1 MVILVFS
8 STIVVLPFHF
18 LIVFISERDQTMWSL
33 LFAQKEAITP
43 KDPITTA
50 NHLWL
55 TVKEYLATQG
65 TQLGINIVVA
75 LAIFLVGKWVANIL
89 SRFCNRL
96 MNQAKVDV
104 TLARFLANII
114 YSILMVIVILAAL
127 SELGIN
133 TTSLAAV
140 LAAAGFAV
148 GMAFQGTLGSFAS
161 GVMLIL
167 FKPFKVGD
175 YVEAGDTA
183 GIVEEIQIFSTHLRT
198 ADNIAIILPNS
209 KITGGT
215 IRNYSKKETRRI
227 DLVIGCG
234 YDDDL
239 KAVKSF
245 LEQTVQADER
255 VLSDPAPIIAVNE
268 LGDSSV
274 NFVVRPW
281 VKNAD
286 YWATRWDLTEKI
298 KLGFDEHGFN
308 IPYPTRDLHVYN
320 EASAGNE

>member
-1 MVILVFS
+1 
-8 STIVVLPFHF
+8 
-18 LIVFISERDQTMWSL
+18 MWSL
-33 LFAQKEAITP
+33 LLAQKETIDP

-50 NHLWL
+50 NQLWH

-75 LAIFLVGKWVANIL
+75 LTIFLVGKWIANIL
-89 SRFCNRL
+89 SRFCSRL
-96 MNQAKVDV
+96 MKQAKVDE
-104 TLARFLANII
+104 TLSRFLANII
-114 YSILMVIVILAAL
+114 YSVLMVIVILAAL

-133 TTSLAAV
+133 TNSVAAV

-198 ADNIAIILPNS
+198 GDNIAIILPNS

-255 VLSDPAPIIAVNE
+255 VLSDPEAIIAVNE

-286 YWATRWDLTEKI
+286 YWPTRWDLTEKI
-298 KLGFDEHGFN
+298 KLGFDERGFN

-320 EASAGNE
+320 EAAAGKE

>member
-1 MVILVFS
+1 
-8 STIVVLPFHF
+8 
-18 LIVFISERDQTMWSL
+18 MWGL
-33 LFAQKEAITP
+33 LFAQEKEFVP

-65 TQLGINIVVA
+65 TQLAINIVVA
-75 LAIFLVGKWVANIL
+75 LLILLVGKWIANVL

-96 MNQAKVDV
+96 MKRAKVDV
-104 TLARFLANII
+104 TLAQFLSNIV
-114 YSILMVIVILAAL
+114 YSVLMVIVILAAL

-140 LAAAGFAV
+140 LAATGFAV

-167 FKPFKVGD
+167 FKPFRVGD

-198 ADNIAIILPNS
+198 GDNIAIILPNS

-215 IRNYSKKETRRI
+215 IKNYSKKETRRI

-245 LEQTVQADER
+245 LEETLRADER
-255 VLSDPAPIIAVNE
+255 ILTDPAPVVAVNE

-298 KLGFDEHGFN
+298 KLGFDERGFN
-308 IPYPTRDLHVYN
+308 IPYPTRDLHVYQ
-320 EASAGNE
+320 ESGMAGE